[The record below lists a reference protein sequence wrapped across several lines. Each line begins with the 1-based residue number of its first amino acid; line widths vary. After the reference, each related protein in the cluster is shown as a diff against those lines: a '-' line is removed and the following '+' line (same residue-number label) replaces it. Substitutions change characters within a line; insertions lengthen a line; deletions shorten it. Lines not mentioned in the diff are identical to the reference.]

1 MSINPDAPTT
11 TAVFRTDEG
20 DFNVS
25 LFSAEGKLKFKLA
38 QKALKEMGD
47 LSDRVMIQREAL
59 QSLRSDIMD
68 DECNEKTLIKP
79 ERART
84 ATGQYKSDDP
94 STTDVN
100 EAYVQT
106 DKED

>member
-1 MSINPDAPTT
+1 MNVTPETPR
-11 TAVFRTDEG
+11 FRTDEG

-25 LFSAEGKLKFKLA
+25 LFSDEGKLKFKLA
-38 QKALKEMGD
+38 QKAITELSD

-59 QSLRSDIMD
+59 QSLRQSLMD
-68 DECNEKTLIKP
+68 NECTDDTLIKP

-94 STTDVN
+94 STPDVN
-100 EAYVQT
+100 EAYVQP

>member
-1 MSINPDAPTT
+1 MSVTPETPR
-11 TAVFRTDEG
+11 FRTDEG

-25 LFSAEGKLKFKLA
+25 LFSDEGKLKFKLA
-38 QKALKEMGD
+38 QKAVNELAD

-59 QSLRSDIMD
+59 QSLRQSIIDN
-68 DECNEKTLIKP
+68 ECNDDTLIKP

-84 ATGQYKSDDP
+84 ATGQYKADDP
-94 STTDVN
+94 STPDVN
-100 EAYVQT
+100 EAYVQP

>member
-1 MSINPDAPTT
+1 MSITPETPR
-11 TAVFRTDEG
+11 FRTDEG

-25 LFSAEGKLKFKLA
+25 LFSDEGKLKFKLA
-38 QKALKEMGD
+38 QKAVTELSD

-59 QSLRSDIMD
+59 QSLRQSIIDN
-68 DECNEKTLIKP
+68 ECNDDTLIKP

-84 ATGQYKSDDP
+84 ATGQYKADDP
-94 STTDVN
+94 STPDVN
-100 EAYVQT
+100 EAYVQP

>member
-1 MSINPDAPTT
+1 MNVTPETPR
-11 TAVFRTDEG
+11 FRTDEG

-25 LFSAEGKLKFKLA
+25 LFSDEGKLKFKLA
-38 QKALKEMGD
+38 QKAVTELAD

-59 QSLRSDIMD
+59 QSLRQSIMD
-68 DECNEKTLIKP
+68 NECTDDTLIKP

-94 STTDVN
+94 STPDVN
-100 EAYVQT
+100 EAYVQP

>member
-1 MSINPDAPTT
+1 MSQQTPR
-11 TAVFRTDEG
+11 FRTDEG
-20 DFNVS
+20 DYDVS
-25 LFSAEGKLKFKLA
+25 LFSDEGKLKFKLA
-38 QKALKEMGD
+38 QKAVTELSD

-59 QSLRSDIMD
+59 QSLRQSIMNNECTD
-68 DECNEKTLIKP
+68 DTLIKP

-94 STTDVN
+94 STPDVN
-100 EAYVQT
+100 EAYVQP

>member
-1 MSINPDAPTT
+1 MSITPETPR
-11 TAVFRTDEG
+11 FRTDEG

-25 LFSAEGKLKFKLA
+25 LFSDEGKLKFKLA
-38 QKALKEMGD
+38 QKAITELSD

-59 QSLRSDIMD
+59 QSLRQSIIDN
-68 DECNEKTLIKP
+68 ECNEDTLIKP

-84 ATGQYKSDDP
+84 ATGQYKADDP
-94 STTDVN
+94 STPDVN
-100 EAYVQT
+100 EAYVQP

>member
-1 MSINPDAPTT
+1 MNVTPETPR
-11 TAVFRTDEG
+11 FRTDEG

-25 LFSAEGKLKFKLA
+25 LFSDEGKLKFKLA
-38 QKALKEMGD
+38 QKAVTELSD

-59 QSLRSDIMD
+59 QSLRQSIIDNECTD
-68 DECNEKTLIKP
+68 DTLIKP

-94 STTDVN
+94 STPDVN
-100 EAYVQT
+100 EAYVQP

>member
-1 MSINPDAPTT
+1 MSVTPETPR
-11 TAVFRTDEG
+11 FRTDEG

-25 LFSAEGKLKFKLA
+25 LFSDEGKLKFKLA
-38 QKALKEMGD
+38 QKAVTELSD

-59 QSLRSDIMD
+59 QSLRQSIIDN
-68 DECNEKTLIKP
+68 ECNDDTLIKP

-84 ATGQYKSDDP
+84 ATGQYKADDP
-94 STTDVN
+94 STPDVN
-100 EAYVQT
+100 EAYVQP